1 MGGYAYST
9 KNSSSGLRIYY
20 SYDIKDSQGNP
31 LQIVKDKNGK
41 WWTLDKKTGKFTF
54 PMSRMQNTSNGR
66 LWNDATADFTGPR
79 QQIRS
84 SIPTQSA
91 TQPTPHKQTQPQTQT
106 QTKSQT
112 VQSKVQPSAQNVQPK
127 AQTGQAKVQS
137 KAVQVNQPK
146 TQATAQGAQN
156 NQKPMKSSYK
166 GPLFKGP
173 RDIFNS
179 IKSHYQ
185 NGTLLSDAAIN
196 YLKTQKIGDKKAY
209 DYYND
214 VYGQYADKW
223 KNGMTWSPTE
233 SHKLYSPASTSP
245 TQTSP
250 VQAQTID
257 TSEKPRSEVQQS
269 TSFNPVYAANT
280 APGTLDYYSNLGQTY
295 SDNLGQQYNNF
306 NNGYDYHIQHGIP
319 FSKQGGKMYKYQE
332 GGAAPSPEEQVA
344 QLVQAAQQGDKEA
357 QQKIQQIQQAAQ
369 GGDQQAQ
376 QIMQM
381 IQQIM
386 QQAQSARQGA
396 KLNYIKRLKGLCE
409 DDEDLVFMKRGGKVC
424 KVCQK
429 KQQQQQ
435 QMMMAK
441 KKKKSNIK
449 VEAVGGPITNKADST
464 TAKPIAA
471 PEISK
476 EETVKPEVYNIKKPK
491 ISSAEAPKSD
501 FVKKHEDGGPIKLS
515 PMTEY
520 NGRKLT
526 IDERAGR
533 KPIDKDKNTGK
544 LIFARGDG
552 TSGPVNNQTTKEI
565 EQKNAEAKQK
575 AKEKL
580 AKQQAFNRSP
590 AGIDRDLKEKKG
602 GTIKCHAFGG
612 RLTNYDVMQ
621 ALKQLNNK

>member
-9 KNSSSGLRIYY
+9 KNSSSGLPIYY

-280 APGTLDYYSNLGQTY
+280 APGTLGYYSNLGQTY

-533 KPIDKDKNTGK
+533 KPIDKDKKTGK

>member
-1 MGGYAYST
+1 MTNPIIHPYYNSKGKRDTSQTGLPVYALDIT
-9 KNSSSGLRIYY
+9 DKLGFPIYV
-20 SYDIKDSQGNP
+20 
-31 LQIVKDKNGK
+31 VKDKQDK
-41 WWTLDKKTGKFTF
+41 WWALDTKTNKFTQQMSHLHNPSIGKF
-54 PMSRMQNTSNGR
+54 
-66 LWNDATADFTGPR
+66 WNDKTADFKQPV
-79 QQIRS
+79 S
-84 SIPTQSA
+84 SSDTQSK
-91 TQPTPHKQTQPQTQT
+91 TQSEKQD
-106 QTKSQT
+106 
-112 VQSKVQPSAQNVQPK
+112 VQS
-127 AQTGQAKVQS
+127 T
-137 KAVQVNQPK
+137 
-146 TQATAQGAQN
+146 QGAQN
-156 NQKPMKSSYK
+156 NQKQYPMKSSYK

-173 RDIFNS
+173 QDIFNS

-250 VQAQTID
+250 VQAPTID

-280 APGTLDYYSNLGQTY
+280 APGTLGYYSNLGQTY

-306 NNGYDYHIQHGIP
+306 NNGYDYPIQHGIP
-319 FSKQGGKMYKYQE
+319 FSKQEGKMYKYQGGKMYKYQE

-533 KPIDKDKNTGK
+533 KPIDKDKKTGK

>member
-1 MGGYAYST
+1 MGDYAYST
-9 KNSSSGLRIYY
+9 KNSSSGLPIYNI
-20 SYDIKDSQGNP
+20 YDIKDSQGNP

-112 VQSKVQPSAQNVQPK
+112 VQSKVQPSAQNVQSK

-156 NQKPMKSSYK
+156 NQKQKAMKSSYK

-214 VYGQYADKW
+214 VYGQHADKW

-233 SHKLYSPASTSP
+233 SHKLYNPASTSS
-245 TQTSP
+245 TQT
-250 VQAQTID
+250 VN
-257 TSEKPRSEVQQS
+257 TSVTPSSDVQQPAPFYL
-269 TSFNPVYAANT
+269 TQNTNT
-280 APGTLDYYSNLGQTY
+280 APGTLGYYSNLGPTLA
-295 SDNLGQQYNNF
+295 DDLEQQKRNFINGNN
-306 NNGYDYHIQHGIP
+306 DLIQHGIP

-464 TAKPIAA
+464 TVKPIAA

-533 KPIDKDKNTGK
+533 KPIDKDKKTGK

>member
-1 MGGYAYST
+1 MGHSLSKIYDKYGRILRSQ
-9 KNSSSGLRIYY
+9 SGLPIYDLKGF
-20 SYDIKDSQGNP
+20 SDNLGNTFQ
-31 LQIVKDKNGK
+31 LVQDKKGK
-41 WWTLDKKTGKFTF
+41 WWTLDKKTGKFTI
-54 PMSRMQNTSNGR
+54 PMSRLYDPSTGKTWNEQDTS
-66 LWNDATADFTGPR
+66 FTGP
-79 QQIRS
+79 QRS
-84 SIPTQSA
+84 VKSQNPVGT
-91 TQPTPHKQTQPQTQT
+91 QTQPEIQSKKQPTQT
-106 QTKSQT
+106 QT
-112 VQSKVQPSAQNVQPK
+112 
-127 AQTGQAKVQS
+127 
-137 KAVQVNQPK
+137 QPK
-146 TQATAQGAQN
+146 TQATAQGAQQ
-156 NQKPMKSSYK
+156 NQKQQPMKSTYK
-166 GPLFKGP
+166 GPLFKGSQ
-173 RDIFNS
+173 DIFNS

-214 VYGQYADKW
+214 VYGQHADKW

-250 VQAQTID
+250 VQTSPAQTVN
-257 TSEKPRSEVQQS
+257 TSVTPSSDVQQPAPFYL
-269 TSFNPVYAANT
+269 TQNTNT
-280 APGTLDYYSNLGQTY
+280 APGTLGYYSNLGPTLA
-295 SDNLGQQYNNF
+295 DDLEQQKRNFINGNN
-306 NNGYDYHIQHGIP
+306 DHIQHGIP

-386 QQAQSARQGA
+386 QQAQSAKQGA

-464 TAKPIAA
+464 TVKPIAA

-476 EETVKPEVYNIKKPK
+476 EETAKPEVYNIKKPK